1 MAEEDSQLVP
11 LVKLGS
17 REFLVDIEN
26 RQFIDN
32 DDVSRCIDMHS
43 ARGRAMVDEM
53 EGTEWRCFTLYP
65 GRDDGGLEV

>member
-1 MAEEDSQLVP
+1 MAEEDSKLVP
-11 LVKLGS
+11 LVKLQG

-32 DDVSRCIDMHS
+32 DDISRCIDMHS

-65 GRDDGGLEV
+65 GRHDDGLEV